1 MTAIQMAVPNPS
13 MLKLSP
19 IKLDVIMSVMALMT
33 NKNNPRERTVTGS
46 VKMIKNG
53 FTKILSKD
61 KMILATMAAPNPSI
75 YTLPSPGRMP
85 ESKYPAMT
93 IKSNAFTK
101 ILTIHLSIYLVP
113 SSGTTKYQMK

>member
-1 MTAIQMAVPNPS
+1 MSRWKMDKMTAIQMAVPNPS

-19 IKLDVIMSVMALMT
+19 IKLEVIISVMALMT
-33 NKNNPRERTVTGS
+33 KRNNPSESTVTGS

-61 KMILATMAAPNPSI
+61 KIILATIAAPKPSI
-75 YTLPSPGRMP
+75 YTLPRPGRMP

-93 IKSNAFTK
+93 IKSNALTK
-101 ILTIHLSIYLVP
+101 ILTIHLSI
-113 SSGTTKYQMK
+113 